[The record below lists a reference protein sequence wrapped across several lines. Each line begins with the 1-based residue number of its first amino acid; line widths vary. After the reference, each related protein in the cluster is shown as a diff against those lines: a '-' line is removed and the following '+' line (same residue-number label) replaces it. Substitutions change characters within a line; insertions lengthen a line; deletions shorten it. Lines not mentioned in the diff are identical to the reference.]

1 MAFPINTL
9 RGIKISILWRIK
21 REGQFGWTRAFEFI
35 ELLYG
40 MVAGFTVLN
49 FGHYSGNKK
58 CCQRLNLFCKNGQRF
73 STNLDCALK
82 FLQKW
87 VKSVKGSARPGILVG
102 KREGLNICALEEHW
116 EGSFMRNRFV
126 PLHFFFL
133 RIAACFYFYFST
145 RSPCS
150 PQGSPCGFSS
160 NPLGH
165 HPWRIRGSR
174 RAIWRCT
181 SRCRS
186 MGYHF
191 P

>member
-1 MAFPINTL
+1 MLDVCLKNKL
-9 RGIKISILWRIK
+9 NGI
-21 REGQFGWTRAFEFI
+21 
-35 ELLYG
+35 
-40 MVAGFTVLN
+40 VAGFTVLN

-58 CCQRLNLFCKNGQRF
+58 CCQRLNF
-73 STNLDCALK
+73 SAKLSKVQHKPGLCLK
-82 FLQKW
+82 VSAKG
-87 VKSVKGSARPGILVG
+87 VKSVKGSARPGLLVG

-150 PQGSPCGFSS
+150 PQGSPCGSSS

-165 HPWRIRGSR
+165 HPWRIRGRR
-174 RAIWRCT
+174 RAI
-181 SRCRS
+181 
-186 MGYHF
+186 
-191 P
+191 